1 MGATASSRL
10 ARFVW
15 NGEERRPSAPA
26 RLVLGVAV
34 VAVVQV
40 GATLALQ
47 AVLPAER
54 SPLLTALVTYLQFG
68 LLGVGVLAAALVV
81 DRRTVADLGLG
92 IDRDWWLDLGFGLAL
107 GAVLMTGIFLVA
119 LAADWV
125 SVTDTFVT
133 DQDSLFA
140 GFLPN
145 AAFVTGLFVLVGIV
159 EEVAVRGWLLTNLAE
174 GLDGFGPVDR
184 RGAVALAVAGSS
196 AVFGVLHATNPNATV
211 ASVLGITL
219 AGVMLAA
226 GYVLTDDLA
235 IPSGLHITWNLFQG
249 TVYGFPVSGIEF
261 GVRLLQ
267 SAERGPDL
275 LTGGRFGPEAGLLG
289 VGAVVAGTGLIVLY
303 VRRRYGG
310 LQVAPGVTVPALRW
324 GDDGAGDTNV
334 DEPETG

>member
-1 MGATASSRL
+1 MGATANSRL
-10 ARFVW
+10 RRFLW
-15 NGEERRPSAPA
+15 NGEERRPTAPA
-26 RLVLGVAV
+26 RVVLGFAV

-40 GATLALQ
+40 ASTLGLQ
-47 AVLPAER
+47 AALPAER

-68 LLGVGVLAAALVV
+68 LLGGGVVAAALVV

-92 IDRDWWLDLGFGLAL
+92 VDRDWWLDLGFGLAL

-125 SVTDTFVT
+125 RVTDAFVT
-133 DQDSLFA
+133 DRNSLFA

-145 AAFVTGLFVLVGIV
+145 VAFVTGVFVLVGIV
-159 EEVAVRGWLLTNLAE
+159 EELAVRGWLLTNLAE
-174 GLDGFGPVDR
+174 GFAGFGPLDR
-184 RGAVALAVAGSS
+184 TGAVAAAVVGSS

-235 IPSGLHITWNLFQG
+235 IPIGLHITWNLFQG

-261 GVRLLQ
+261 GVRLL
-267 SAERGPDL
+267 SAAERGPDL
-275 LTGGRFGPEAGLLG
+275 VTGGRFGPEAGLLG
-289 VGAVVAGTGLIVLY
+289 VGAVVAGTVLIAVY
-303 VRRRYGG
+303 VRRRYGD
-310 LQVAPGVTVPALRW
+310 LRIAPDVTVPALRW
-324 GDDGAGDTNV
+324 R
-334 DEPETG
+334 E